1 MKKVVP
7 SLALLS
13 LAALGGALFFTN
25 PSEEAYAQY
34 LSQTAAD
41 EVEASVCQP
50 EGFAEWLG
58 KVGEAIS
65 QACTGLVAGGER
77 LSQAEVQE
85 IIIENTEHKNRI
97 LFSTY
102 LTETPFGDYKA
113 IGFFNRFII
122 EEQKESTGAE
132 AI

>member
-13 LAALGGALFFTN
+13 LAALGGALAFTN
-25 PSEEAYAQY
+25 PSEEDYAQH
-34 LSQTAAD
+34 LSQTAAAN
-41 EVEASVCQP
+41 VEASVCQP

-58 KVGEAIS
+58 KVGEALS
-65 QACTGLVAGGER
+65 QACTGLVAGGES
-77 LSQAEVQE
+77 LSQAEVQD
-85 IIIENTEHKNRI
+85 IIVENTEYKNRI

-102 LTETPFGDYKA
+102 TTETPFGDYKG

-122 EEQKESTGAE
+122 EEQTEVE

>member
-7 SLALLS
+7 SLVLLS
-13 LAALGGALFFTN
+13 ITALGGALFFTN
-25 PSEEAYAQY
+25 PSEEDYAQY

-41 EVEASVCQP
+41 KVEASVCQP
-50 EGFAEWLG
+50 DGFSKWLG

-65 QACTGLVAGGER
+65 QACTGLVAGGES
-77 LSQAEVQE
+77 LSQAEVQD
-85 IIIENTEHKNRI
+85 IIIENTEYKNRI

-102 LTETPFGDYKA
+102 VTETPFGDYKG
-113 IGFFNRFII
+113 IGFFNKIII
-122 EEQKESTGAE
+122 EEQTEVE